1 MKFHINVLINIFFIG
16 SISYFLATIVFLFLK
31 PLPSY
36 YFPHKNQMFFFD
48 ARLEKNLFL
57 PPKKKIVV
65 KHKTNYIKDFKLTG
79 VYFDGKKG
87 FAIIKDKDKSIF
99 VDLNQE
105 YKGYKL
111 TKINLNSAI
120 FMKNGQKYLLYI
132 TNKKIKANEKYKNKT
147 NNEIS
152 YPKKIITNVQRK
164 VINFYAKHIGFIWQ
178 NIGLIKVSNGY
189 KITYIKPGSVFN
201 RLGLRVGDVLVEV
214 NGRKL
219 LSDSEAWNLFNNI
232 NKFDEIRIKI
242 LRNNTEKVL
251 RYEIY

>member
-1 MKFHINVLINIFFIG
+1 MKSHINVLINIFFIG
-16 SISYFLATIVFLFLK
+16 SMSYFLATVVFFFLR
-31 PLPSY
+31 PLPMY

-57 PPKKKIVV
+57 PPKKKVIAT
-65 KHKTNYIKDFKLTG
+65 HKINYIKDFKLTG

-87 FAIIKDKDKSIF
+87 FVIIKDKNKSIF

-111 TKINLNSAI
+111 IKINLNSAV
-120 FMKNGQKYLLYI
+120 FMKNSQKYILYI
-132 TNKKIKANEKYKNKT
+132 TNRKTKTNEKYKNKT
-147 NNEIS
+147 NHQIF
-152 YPKKIITNVQRK
+152 YPKKVITNVQRK

-178 NIGLIKVSNGY
+178 NIGLIKVGNGY
-189 KITYIKPGSVFN
+189 KITYIKPDSIFS
-201 RLGLRVGDVLVEV
+201 RLGLRVGDILVEV

-219 LSDSEAWNLFNNI
+219 LSDSEAWNLFNNL

-242 LRNNTEKVL
+242 LRNNIEKVL